1 MKNIK
6 ITFVNGDSMTT
17 LINGTE
23 EEIISYYNNNN
34 FYGYNSEE
42 YDQVKEIEF
51 LYDENKRI
59 YLFNKVYD
67 NLYLY

>member
-23 EEIISYYNNNN
+23 EEIINYYNNNN

-42 YDQVKEIEF
+42 YNQIKEIEF
-51 LYDENKRI
+51 LYNENKRI